1 MCHID
6 DCSLPSYV
14 PTEQHSTLSVIN
26 SKNFCVPITMCDFSH
41 SHTSPNCSH
50 THSTHRGHYRAYHT
64 KIQKIAAASTAAGR
78 GSTGCILVHKKCHLQ
93 HKEWRGA
100 QLGCVAQERRGGSTC
115 GGGQALVGA
124 QGRTSLAPCG
134 GEKNAKKWW
143 IAAIF
148 RCETVTRIRHPP
160 FSVANGVHTHLFIQ

>member
-1 MCHID
+1 MA
-6 DCSLPSYV
+6 L
-14 PTEQHSTLSVIN
+14 HSFSPKHHFFSALV
-26 SKNFCVPITMCDFSH
+26 TMCDFSH
-41 SHTSPNCSH
+41 PHTSPNYGH
-50 THSTHRGHYRAYHT
+50 THSTHRGHYRVHHT
-64 KIQKIAAASTAAGR
+64 KIQKIAAASTAAGG
-78 GSTGCILVHKKCHLQ
+78 GSTGCSLAHKKCHLQ

-134 GEKNAKKWW
+134 GEKNAKKWVLV
-143 IAAIF
+143 AIF

-160 FSVANGVHTHLFIQ
+160 FSVANGVHSPFHSIKRL